1 MNRKLLSA
9 LLFTATTAAVA
20 DSVIIQETKTWK
32 SVPVTIDQT
41 AHTYTTVEGPVPTG
55 DYYYSYP
62 GYRCIT
68 VKKPLLVKWYIIM
81 PLEIVFIVIL
91 NKSGIDMMSA
101 SRLQ

>member
-68 VKKPLLVKWYIIM
+68 VKKTLAGEVVYH
-81 PLEIVFIVIL
+81 
-91 NKSGIDMMSA
+91 NASGNSIYCYPE
-101 SRLQ
+101 